1 MSKRNEIENWTSLV
15 RRSNLTWTN
24 IQKSLVVFLKG
35 EDDDDD
41 GKQLTNRQI
50 QNLAWIKSFKSL
62 VTVRDVSLDSFLP
75 QINDA

>member
-1 MSKRNEIENWTSLV
+1 
-15 RRSNLTWTN
+15 
-24 IQKSLVVFLKG
+24 LKG